1 MVGFPY
7 DDLDGWRTVYPVDVF
22 IGQFEKVA
30 TGFER
35 AHANMAA
42 AFQACGAKLTAE
54 QRTAALQ
61 ELSVGEAAA
70 IHFRSVANQA
80 RFVVARRRL
89 QEGKPS
95 TVVQLTC
102 AELERL
108 LRAEIESAR
117 RLHAVQSRDSRIGF
131 EASNQYYY
139 VPVDL
144 AEKVINCHDLLT
156 RWLPLA

>member
-1 MVGFPY
+1 M
-7 DDLDGWRTVYPVDVF
+7 
-22 IGQFEKVA
+22 
-30 TGFER
+30 
-35 AHANMAA
+35 
-42 AFQACGAKLTAE
+42 
-54 QRTAALQ
+54 
-61 ELSVGEAAA
+61 GEASA

-80 RFVVARRRL
+80 RFVVERRRL
-89 QEGKPS
+89 KEAESPESVESAG
-95 TVVQLTC
+95 

-108 LRAEIESAR
+108 LRAEIVLAR

-156 RWLPLA
+156 RWLPQA